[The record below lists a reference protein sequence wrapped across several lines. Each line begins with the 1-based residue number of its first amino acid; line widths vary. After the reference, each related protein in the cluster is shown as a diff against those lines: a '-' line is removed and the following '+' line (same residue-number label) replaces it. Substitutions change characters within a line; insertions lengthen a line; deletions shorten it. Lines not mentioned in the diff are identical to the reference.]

1 MPATSAKKQ
10 ETDNGYIFTRAKLL
24 RARRAVRTRNG
35 EVEGYSRQLIW
46 QLATLPGALKHNWQ
60 TVGDNVDKAADEKS
74 EKRNEAEKKSRVAD

>member
-35 EVEGYSRQLIW
+35 EVEGFSR

-60 TVGDNVDKAADEKS
+60 AVGDNVDKAADEKS